1 MEGGLWLPFIHT
13 GEFMLNLKL
22 YSIISGSSGNCSLIT
37 NGKSNILIDC
47 GMSGKRATESLESLS
62 VSPNR
67 INAILVT
74 HEHIDHTKGVGI
86 MARKYNIP
94 IYATEGTLL
103 KSEIGKVSDEL
114 INTVTPDITYDI
126 AGIGITPFSISHDA
140 QEPCG
145 YVSDDGNTRIAVAT
159 DMGIMTDNVLSRIS
173 GCDSVL
179 LESNHDIDMLRFGEY
194 PYALKQ
200 RILSDI
206 GHLSNKA
213 AAATALELVKR
224 GTKHLMLGHL
234 SEKNNMP
241 DIAQMETYNHLTDN
255 GVKIGTDV
263 TLQVAERYKITPFID
278 GGII

>member
-1 MEGGLWLPFIHT
+1 
-13 GEFMLNLKL
+13 
-22 YSIISGSSGNCSLIT
+22 
-37 NGKSNILIDC
+37 
-47 GMSGKRATESLESLS
+47 
-62 VSPNR
+62 
-67 INAILVT
+67 
-74 HEHIDHTKGVGI
+74 
-86 MARKYNIP
+86 
-94 IYATEGTLL
+94 
-103 KSEIGKVSDEL
+103 
-114 INTVTPDITYDI
+114 
-126 AGIGITPFSISHDA
+126 
-140 QEPCG
+140 
-145 YVSDDGNTRIAVAT
+145 
-159 DMGIMTDNVLSRIS
+159 MTDNVLSRIS

-263 TLQVAERYKITPFID
+263 TLQVAERYKITPFFD
-278 GGII
+278 GDII